1 MIMLITNV
9 KKTTN
14 KKPKNT
20 KNNKTKTTDASSPT
34 TAGRSPLKTASTAG
48 CFWYFRKNLLMVSI
62 RIKEGSTTANVAMT
76 DPQTL
81 PVAVKPT

>member
-1 MIMLITNV
+1 
-9 KKTTN
+9 
-14 KKPKNT
+14 
-20 KNNKTKTTDASSPT
+20 
-34 TAGRSPLKTASTAG
+34 
-48 CFWYFRKNLLMVSI
+48 MVSI